1 MLGKRFH
8 HRHTRGM
15 RLHPVAI
22 IGICLVAAIL
32 LTVIVGNLLR
42 GLLDDETY
50 QSLTQGEETTAT
62 DKEPPRTTNV
72 RDLNAYPFTLGKN
85 AEDAFGMTSI
95 SISMNTPDGTILY
108 TSDVTE
114 QLRLAATEKID
125 LQETL
130 GEVSAFVPYVSGVFY
145 PQAFEQETPD
155 ARYAV
160 ATVESAVMREFLHAG
175 GSEILL
181 CGLPLVQENT
191 DAIID
196 YVKTVQF
203 ATASAPIGIAI
214 PLSVATDTSNWEL
227 LAKLF
232 DACDFLAIDLTA
244 EECDNTDLDD
254 TGYSPTADAIL
265 ARCAYFTSQFDARL
279 IFSEKQTALIS
290 TAVMQARPDFQV
302 IQHAQKTTGPETP
315 EGKQE

>member
-8 HRHTRGM
+8 RRHARAA

-22 IGICLVAAIL
+22 VGICLAAAIL
-32 LTVIVGNLLR
+32 LTVIVGNLLK
-42 GLLDDETY
+42 GMLDDETY
-50 QSLTQGEETTAT
+50 KKLTQGEETDTTNA
-62 DKEPPRTTNV
+62 EPPRTTNV
-72 RDLNAYPFTLGKN
+72 RNLNAYPFALGQN
-85 AEDAFGMTSI
+85 AEDAVGMTSV

-114 QLRLAATEKID
+114 QLGLAATERID

-145 PQAFEQETPD
+145 PQAFERQAPD

-160 ATVESAVMREFLHAG
+160 SAVESAVMREFLHAG

-181 CGLPLVQENT
+181 CGLPLALVNT
-191 DAIID
+191 DTIIE

-203 ATASAPIGIAI
+203 ATGNAPIGIAI
-214 PLSVATDTSNWEL
+214 PLPVAADTDNWEL

-244 EECDNTDLDD
+244 EVCDNADLDD

-265 ARCAYFTSQFDARL
+265 ARCAYFVSQFDARL

-290 TAVMQARPDFQV
+290 TAVMQTRPDFQV
-302 IQHAQKTTGPETP
+302 IQHAQKTTEPETP
-315 EGKQE
+315 E

>member
-8 HRHTRGM
+8 RRHTRAT

-22 IGICLVAAIL
+22 VGICLAAAIL

-50 QSLTQGEETTAT
+50 QKLTQGEETDTT
-62 DKEPPRTTNV
+62 EKEPPRITNV
-72 RDLNAYPFTLGKN
+72 RNINAYPFALGQN
-85 AEDAFGMTSI
+85 AEDAVGMTSI
-95 SISMNTPDGTILY
+95 SVSVNTPNGTILY

-114 QLRLAATEKID
+114 QLGLTATERID

-130 GEVSAFVPYVSGVFY
+130 GEVSAFVPYISGVFY

-155 ARYAV
+155 AHYAV
-160 ATVESAVMREFLHAG
+160 SAVESAVLREFLHAG

-181 CGLPLVQENT
+181 CGLPLGDDHT
-191 DAIID
+191 DTIIE
-196 YVKTVQF
+196 YVKNLQF
-203 ATASAPIGIAI
+203 ATGNAPIGIAI
-214 PLSVATDTSNWEL
+214 PLSVAADTNSWEL
-227 LAKLF
+227 LARLF

-244 EECDNTDLDD
+244 EVCDNADLDD

-279 IFSEKQTALIS
+279 IFSDKQTALIS
-290 TAVMQARPDFQV
+290 TAQMQSRPDFQV
-302 IQHAQKTTGPETP
+302 IKYAQKTSESETD
-315 EGKQE
+315 EQ

>member
-8 HRHTRGM
+8 HRHARAT
-15 RLHPVAI
+15 RLHPIAI
-22 IGICLVAAIL
+22 VGICLAVAIL
-32 LTVIVGNLLR
+32 LTVIVGNLLKS
-42 GLLDDETY
+42 LLDDETY
-50 QSLTQGEETTAT
+50 KKLTQGEKTDAT
-62 DKEPPRTTNV
+62 EAEPPRTTNV
-72 RDLNAYPFTLGKN
+72 RDLNAYPFSLGQN
-85 AEDAFGMTSI
+85 AEDAVGMTSI
-95 SISMNTPDGTILY
+95 SVSMNTPDGTILY

-114 QLRLAATEKID
+114 QLCLAATEKID

-145 PQAFEQETPD
+145 PQAFEQQTPD

-160 ATVESAVMREFLHAG
+160 STVEGAVMREFLHAG

-181 CGLPLVQENT
+181 CGLPLAEENT
-191 DAIID
+191 DAIIE
-196 YVKTVQF
+196 YVKTVQL
-203 ATASAPIGIAI
+203 ATGNAPIGIAI
-214 PLSVATDTSNWEL
+214 PLSVASDTNNWEL

-244 EECDNTDLDD
+244 EVCDNADLDD

-279 IFSEKQTALIS
+279 LFSDKQTALIS
-290 TAVMQARPDFQV
+290 TAQMQARPDFQV
-302 IQHAQKTTGPETP
+302 IHYAQKTSDAETD
-315 EGKQE
+315 EQ